1 MWVVNN
7 EGWGQYDSATLAR
20 YVKGMD
26 PSRLVDAD
34 SGWLDVAPGVSDVF
48 DIHTYEDVP
57 NTPTRQSSRA
67 IVIGEYGGIG
77 LPVAGHIWR
86 PGKKNWG
93 YQTATGEEDYLV
105 RFRRKMD
112 GIIRAMREDGLSA
125 SIYTQTT
132 DVEDEINGLLTY
144 DRARAKAPTEALSAI
159 AAPLRTLSKTR

>member
-34 SGWLDVAPGVSDVF
+34 SGWLDVAPEASDVL

-57 NTPTRQSSRA
+57 HTPAHQANRA
-67 IVIGEYGGIG
+67 IVMGEYGGIG
-77 LPVAGHIWR
+77 LPVEGHIWR

-93 YQTATGEEDYLV
+93 YQVATGEQDYLA

-112 GIIRAMREDGLSA
+112 EVRSEERRVGIEGVS
-125 SIYTQTT
+125 T
-132 DVEDEINGLLTY
+132 G
-144 DRARAKAPTEALSAI
+144 RARWSRCHEK
-159 AAPLRTLSKTR
+159 KK